1 MDDTLKNKGSICE
14 KESNMK
20 ESSYENF
27 CDDKIIMEI
36 KEEVKKIQ
44 PELIETIRELVSICS
59 IQTDS

>member
-36 KEEVKKIQ
+36 KEEVKKIH
-44 PELIETIRELVSICS
+44 PELI
-59 IQTDS
+59 